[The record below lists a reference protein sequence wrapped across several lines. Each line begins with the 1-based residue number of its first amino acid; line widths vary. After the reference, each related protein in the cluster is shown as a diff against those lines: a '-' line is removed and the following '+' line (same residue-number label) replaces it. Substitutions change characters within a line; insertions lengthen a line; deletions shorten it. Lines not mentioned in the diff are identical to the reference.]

1 MRKMTSIR
9 VVATLMAGN
18 ANSSRNSA
26 GAMRQMSNSSRRHQ
40 SRRILPLA
48 RPPDPSTLPVA
59 NCASKL
65 YDWFKGKSSV
75 LVITGAGLSTE
86 SGIPDYRGS
95 NGSYHRGH
103 KPIIHHEFMQSEL
116 KRKRYWGRSMAGHS
130 PFVRAKPNQGHKA
143 LFELEEL
150 GLIGVR
156 LNSCSSFD
164 DLTPSCGDGLK
175 DDTISIVTQNV
186 DMLHAKAGTRHC
198 LHLHGRGDLVSC
210 QSCGFSMERTMYH
223 HQLIASNRDWYEKAR
238 YVTMDASKLRPD
250 GDADLDGQVVYDELF
265 LPACPRCS
273 NYKSFFKTSVVFFGD
288 QVPKHVSFE
297 SLLGSSVYYLGAD
310 VTK

>member
-1 MRKMTSIR
+1 
-9 VVATLMAGN
+9 
-18 ANSSRNSA
+18 
-26 GAMRQMSNSSRRHQ
+26 
-40 SRRILPLA
+40 
-48 RPPDPSTLPVA
+48 
-59 NCASKL
+59 
-65 YDWFKGKSSV
+65 
-75 LVITGAGLSTE
+75 
-86 SGIPDYRGS
+86 
-95 NGSYHRGH
+95 
-103 KPIIHHEFMQSEL
+103 
-116 KRKRYWGRSMAGHS
+116 MAGHS

-143 LFELEEL
+143 LFELVCTRIVHHPNTDDAKHEINASSQEEL

-288 QVPKHVSFE
+288 QVPKHRFDLSYAAVDACDGVLCVGTSLAVHSAFRLTKRALHQNTPVCILNVGETRVEREGWQNSDLLTKIE
-297 SLLGSSVYYLGAD
+297 SPIGRTLSAFMDTLD
-310 VTK
+310 E

>member
-1 MRKMTSIR
+1 
-9 VVATLMAGN
+9 
-18 ANSSRNSA
+18 
-26 GAMRQMSNSSRRHQ
+26 
-40 SRRILPLA
+40 
-48 RPPDPSTLPVA
+48 
-59 NCASKL
+59 
-65 YDWFKGKSSV
+65 
-75 LVITGAGLSTE
+75 
-86 SGIPDYRGS
+86 
-95 NGSYHRGH
+95 
-103 KPIIHHEFMQSEL
+103 
-116 KRKRYWGRSMAGHS
+116 MAGHS

-143 LFELEEL
+143 LFELVCTRIVHHPNTDDAKHEINASSQEEL